1 MATTMGTARNPY
13 FDASHGFA
21 ADPDDELPRI
31 LSRPRDQDKETNH
44 SARTWY
50 LIATVLLPFAAG
62 YYRGYLYRTI
72 NALISGSLVNE
83 FGLSADL
90 GVLTAVLF
98 LTFGAIQL
106 PLGAWLDRFGPRR
119 VQAVLLSI
127 AAIGAAVFAHAHTL
141 AGLIVERALIGVGVA
156 GALMAG
162 LKALVLWFP
171 AERIALANGWL
182 ITLGAL
188 GAVTATAPA
197 EMLIASIGWRGLF
210 LLLAILSAIAALL
223 ILRFVPERPAR
234 RRGEATAPGM
244 NIRAIYRDARFW
256 RIAPLSATTIGSAW
270 ALQSLWAGPWLAEVE
285 GLPRH
290 DVVIHLLLM
299 AIGLSASALI
309 LGTAGDRLRT
319 RGVSLSTTFGFAIGL
334 AMLAQ
339 LALILRW
346 PIPAW
351 FPWIAIA
358 GMGAG
363 TVLSYAIVTEFFP
376 KSASGRANGALNL
389 LHIGSAFAVQVGVGF
404 IIDLWPAEQGR
415 QPVTA
420 YQTALGINLALQ
432 AAAFLWFVRP
442 RRRAVFARNLPAH
455 PIHTLATTLGVPAA
469 VAIPYLQAR
478 QDWRSRQVIA
488 RLCGAGVDCDHGR
501 DRIDSS
507 HTGIDR
513 NDDLGRAAH
522 IVRKTRSGRG
532 PDPADESPR
541 LSAADQLTGQPPL
554 LEPSGGSMSPDRPDD
569 TKPEGGHNPSIDA
582 DASSPQDPND
592 PIVSDDL
599 GPEIPIT
606 QGELDAIQT
615 YLGSMLRKLFLL
627 NNPDRAP

>member
-1 MATTMGTARNPY
+1 MTTAMGLSRDPY
-13 FDASHGFA
+13 FDVSYGFTI
-21 ADPDDELPRI
+21 DPDDELPRI
-31 LSRPRDQDKETNH
+31 LSRPKDQDDEANH
-44 SARTWY
+44 GSRTWY
-50 LIATVLLPFAAG
+50 LIATVLLPFATG
-62 YYRGYLYRTI
+62 YYLGYLFRTI
-72 NALISGSLVNE
+72 NALISGALVSE
-83 FGLSADL
+83 FGLSAAEL
-90 GVLTAVLF
+90 GVLTATLF

-119 VQAVLLSI
+119 VQAVLLTI

-141 AGLIVERALIGVGVA
+141 AGLIVGRALIGLGVA

-234 RRGEATAPGM
+234 GRGEAISSGM
-244 NIRAIYRDARFW
+244 SIRAIYRDARFW

-290 DVVIHLLLM
+290 DVVMHLLLM
-299 AIGLSASALI
+299 AIALSASALI
-309 LGTAGDRLRT
+309 LGTAGDRLRR
-319 RGVSLSTTFGFAIGL
+319 RGVSLTATFGFATGL

-351 FPWIAIA
+351 LPWVAIA

-389 LHIGSAFAVQVGVGF
+389 LHIGSAFAVQVTVGF
-404 IIDLWPAEQGR
+404 IVELWPVEAGR
-415 QPVTA
+415 HPPMA
-420 YQTALGINLALQ
+420 YQIALGTSLALQ
-432 AAAFLWFVRP
+432 VAAFLWFLRP
-442 RRRAVFARNLPAH
+442 RRRAVFAKNLPAH
-455 PIHTLATTLGVPAA
+455 PIHALAATLGVPCAEA
-469 VAIPYLQAR
+469 VPYLRAR
-478 QDWRSRQVIA
+478 QDWRSRQVVAQRQVSAWRSTALMSVVIMA
-488 RLCGAGVDCDHGR
+488 AIGSTLLFPVSTATTTSVAQLTSYESRTVV
-501 DRIDSS
+501 
-507 HTGIDR
+507 
-513 NDDLGRAAH
+513 AAH
-522 IVRKTRSGRG
+522 ILPVNLIAHLLPIDAQSGRHSWNRQG
-532 PDPADESPR
+532 PP
-541 LSAADQLTGQPPL
+541 
-554 LEPSGGSMSPDRPDD
+554 
-569 TKPEGGHNPSIDA
+569 
-582 DASSPQDPND
+582 
-592 PIVSDDL
+592 
-599 GPEIPIT
+599 
-606 QGELDAIQT
+606 
-615 YLGSMLRKLFLL
+615 
-627 NNPDRAP
+627 